1 MNSAINSSFIYHKKK
16 PLEPQQSKQLFS
28 EDVCSTGAKRFFFS
42 SYQDIYNT
50 IKSNKINNYYEDN
63 TFNNKIKLFLDIDDK
78 EKSFRNYLE
87 QDNFINNYL
96 VDLLLKMK
104 IYIYQTFKINDPK
117 VIILKSLNLSKFSL
131 HIIYPD
137 IVFDDINKMKHFMS
151 NIDFYGIDLNPY
163 KIGCFRMLY
172 NSKKNKN
179 NQLILFK
186 TIDYYYDNDYQLF
199 LDSCIC
205 YVPKEVK
212 PLDYK
217 TEHIYK
223 TKQYI
228 SNKRFVGKQNYN
240 YYNINFDKIK
250 EMLDKLKDYNKE
262 YNNWL
267 LIAFGL
273 KDLYLGSNIT
283 ERKKIYLLFDEFS
296 KNSKKYNEKENRD
309 IFMRINPFENN
320 INLLFRKANMNY
332 YITPIYN
339 DYERDLFDEKK
350 YKDIV
355 KIEQKYITSQDNK
368 IEDYLQK
375 VLDNNIIYIKSPTG
389 TGKTTLTRKLKD
401 LYGDKIISITCRVN
415 LAGEHMKHLN
425 LDFYKTMSSNELY
438 NSEKLVI
445 QLESL
450 SKCNYY
456 NFKGSMLLL
465 DETSSVLSH
474 FRSSTM
480 NNRRGESYM
489 YLLEL
494 IQNADKIICLDADLC
509 NWNID
514 FISHIRKDKFGI
526 LYNTIKNKNDIDAI
540 FYKNS
545 NKVISLIKDRI
556 IKNIPIVCCF
566 DSKTYMDK
574 IVKYLE
580 SFANKDKFLTYSS
593 DKQVDIIDTSLWKEK
608 FVFYTPTIMQGVD
621 YNEVKT
627 EVFCFVYKHH
637 LNPLQIYQMINRTRK
652 ILKVNVY
659 CHEREFFNKYKCLDD
674 TKKETEQMLKY
685 FNGLIGDYSVDVDDE
700 PYKIMYNNYK
710 YLDSKLKTNI
720 KYYLMD
726 IMKEKG
732 FTIKE
737 NNDTIEEKVLL
748 QKVSKEKVVKE
759 SIVRILG
766 LDKDNLTEFEKELVS
781 SDKKIEQYF
790 NYKTFIDGKIM
801 LKIKQSIHDNLVLET
816 IKNKYS
822 KIMLL
827 KNLMKVLGI
836 LKLEDLNKAVCK
848 RFGEIIKDDEWLEE
862 NFNYIKKSFR
872 IRTNKYD
879 NKEYY
884 QIYLLMITIMKQLFG
899 SGIVKENRYKVNYIK
914 YYYFKYVPIFI
925 QKEVNFID

>member
-1 MNSAINSSFIYHKKK
+1 MNLSKSSSFIYHKKK
-16 PLEPQQSKQLFS
+16 PLEPQHSKQLFS
-28 EDVCSTGAKRFFFS
+28 EDVCFTGAKKFFFS
-42 SYQDIYNT
+42 TYDNIYNV
-50 IKSNKINNYYEDN
+50 IKINKENNYYEDN
-63 TFNNKIKLFLDIDDK
+63 TFNNKVKLFLDIDDK
-78 EKSFRNYLE
+78 EKSFNNGLE
-87 QDNFINNYL
+87 QDKFIRKYL
-96 VDLLLKMK
+96 GDLLYKMK
-104 IYIYQTFKINDPK
+104 IQIYRTFKINDPK
-117 VIILKSLNLSKFSL
+117 VIILKSKNLNKFSL
-131 HIIYPD
+131 HIIYPE
-137 IVFDDINKMKHFMS
+137 IVFDDISKMKMFMTE
-151 NIDFYGIDLNPY
+151 IEYYGIDLNPY

-172 NSKKNKN
+172 CSKKGKN
-179 NQLILFK
+179 NKLILFE
-186 TIDYYYDNDYQLF
+186 TRNYTPENDKQLF

-217 TEHIYK
+217 IEIK
-223 TKQYI
+223 TKKYI
-228 SNKRFVGKQNYN
+228 SNKRFVGKQNYT
-240 YYNINFDKIK
+240 YYNIDFDKIK

-273 KDLYLGSNIT
+273 KDLYLGSNTT

-296 KNSKKYNEKENRD
+296 KNSKKYNEKDNKD

-339 DYERDLFDEKK
+339 DYEKDLFDEKK

-355 KIEQKYITSQDNK
+355 KIEQKYITSQDDK

-389 TGKTTLTRKLKD
+389 TGKTTLTKKLKEKF
-401 LYGDKIISITCRVN
+401 GKNIISITSRVN
-415 LAGEHMKHLN
+415 LAGEHMKHLQ
-425 LDFYKTMSSNELY
+425 LDFYKQMSREQISDSN
-438 NSEKLVI
+438 KLVI

-450 SKCNYY
+450 SKCDYT
-456 NFKGSMLLL
+456 NFIDGTVLL
-465 DETSSVLSH
+465 DETSSIMSH

-480 NNRRGESYM
+480 VNRRGDSYM
-489 YLLEL
+489 YFIEL
-494 IQNADKIICLDADLC
+494 IKNAGKVICLDADLC
-509 NWNID
+509 NWNIE

-526 LYNTIKNKNDIDAI
+526 LYNTIKNKNNIDAT
-540 FYKNS
+540 FYNCDS
-545 NKVISLIKDRI
+545 ILINMVKERI
-556 IKNIPIVCCF
+556 INNIPIVCCF
-566 DSKTYMDK
+566 DSKSYMDK
-574 IVKYLE
+574 IIKYLQ
-580 SFANKDKFLTYSS
+580 SFSSKDKFLIYSS
-593 DKQVDIIDTSLWKEK
+593 DERADIIDTSLWKEK

-621 YNEVKT
+621 YNYQQT

-637 LNPLQIYQMINRTRK
+637 LNPLQIYQMINRTRQ
-652 ILKVNVY
+652 ILGVNVY

-674 TKKETEQMLKY
+674 TKRETEQMLQY
-685 FNGLIGDYSVDVDDE
+685 FNGLIGDYSVDIDDE

-726 IMKEKG
+726 IMKNKG

-737 NNDTIEEKVLL
+737 NNDSIEEKVIL

-836 LKLEDLNKAVCK
+836 LKLEDLNKDVCK
-848 RFGEIIKDDEWLEE
+848 RFGGFIKNEWLD
-862 NFNYIKKSFR
+862 NNLNYIKKTFR
-872 IRTNKYD
+872 KSTNKYD

-884 QIYLLMITIMKQLFG
+884 QIYLLMITIIKQLFG
-899 SGIVKENRYKVNYIK
+899 SGIVMKTETRISNDKVFYYIYNDIYKQSDID
-914 YYYFKYVPIFI
+914 FI
-925 QKEVNFID
+925 